1 MLPSV
6 AFGAGR
12 PAIKGERMSSVLKNQ
27 GHHLLLYVA
36 IGAVLYAAVMQFPDG
51 GTRIWGLSARD
62 MILLSW
68 IFAALHQGWIVFFW
82 RMELYLGK
90 IRAWFGRAGFTIFR
104 IGFVV
109 FASCRLLLLIPISMA
124 TAETASI
131 PRALSVGLFVVTT
144 PFIVWGFYSVFVYF
158 GVTRALGADHFDPAY
173 RGGAL
178 ERRGIFKYIPNSMY
192 TVVLL
197 VLYHPGLLW
206 DSGPALFTAAA
217 HHALVWT
224 HYFCTEKPD
233 MKEIYGARP

>member
-1 MLPSV
+1 MARV
-6 AFGAGR
+6 FR
-12 PAIKGERMSSVLKNQ
+12 YQ
-27 GHHLLLYVA
+27 GYHLLLYVA
-36 IGAVLYAAVMQFPDG
+36 IGAVLYAVVMQFPDG
-51 GTRIWGLSARD
+51 HRKIWGLSARE

-68 IFAALHQGWIVFFW
+68 IFAALHQGWIAFFW
-82 RMELYLGK
+82 RTELYFRK
-90 IRAWFGRAGFTIFR
+90 IGAWFGRAGFAIFR

-109 FASCRLLLLIPISMA
+109 FASCRLLLLIPISVA
-124 TAETASI
+124 TAETAAI
-131 PRALSVGLFVVTT
+131 PRALSVGLIVVTS
-144 PFIVWGFYSVFVYF
+144 PFILWGFYSVFVYF

-206 DSGPALFTAAA
+206 DSGPGLITAAA